1 MAKAIILQDE
11 IIISKIYNI
20 RGLKV
25 MMDKDLAEMYGV
37 ETKQLKR
44 QVKRNIDRFPEE
56 FMFELTS
63 NEFENM
69 RSQNGTTSWG
79 GSRYLPFA
87 FTEHGVLMLSSV
99 LNSPTAIQVN
109 IKIIK
114 VFTKLREIFI
124 DNKDVLLKL
133 EKLDK
138 KIMNIGFDVKMHDG
152 EIESIFSLIDE
163 WRKERE
169 EERAKEKARL
179 AAPKNPIG
187 FKTKSSKK

>member
-56 FMFELTS
+56 FMLELTS

>member
-1 MAKAIILQDE
+1 
-11 IIISKIYNI
+11 
-20 RGLKV
+20 

-56 FMFELTS
+56 FMLELTS